1 MKRKD
6 LINGSLTAA
15 GLATAAGLVFWAS
28 SAKASDDDGYAHLP
42 ETLKLTGIVRDF
54 RERSV
59 EHGHPDFERRP
70 NAGFGHY
77 AGNLAPE
84 LDADG
89 KPVFVGGGA
98 KVSTQWRDS
107 SGRKISPMMYD
118 PELGDQAGSWGTS
131 DSGGIVSAQSF
142 HQWFRDVPGVNMSAP
157 LEITLV
163 RQEGSNVYTFDDKE
177 DPNYQATGGFFPING
192 QLFGN
197 SAGDNKN
204 FHFTFELS
212 TEFQYEAGSGQ
223 VFTFTGDDDVWVFI
237 DGRNVI
243 DIGGVHSAV
252 QQTID
257 LDRLDWL
264 VDGEKYSLKFFFA
277 ERHRTQSNFRID
289 TTLTLRN
296 AELPRVTAMYD

>member
-15 GLATAAGLVFWAS
+15 GLATAAGLVLWAS
-28 SAKASDDDGYAHLP
+28 SAKASDEDGYAHLP

-59 EHGHPDFERRP
+59 EHGHPDFESRP
-70 NAGFGHY
+70 DAGFGHY
-77 AGNLAPE
+77 AGNIALE

-98 KVSTQWRDS
+98 KVNTQWRDS

-118 PELGDQAGSWGTS
+118 PELGDQAGAWGTS
-131 DSGGIVSAQSF
+131 DSGGIASAESF

-163 RQEGSNVYTFDDKE
+163 RQDGSNVYTFDDKD
-177 DPNYQATGGFFPING
+177 DPNFQATGGFFPING

-197 SAGDNKN
+197 SPGDNKN
-204 FHFTFELS
+204 FHFTYELS

-289 TTLTLRN
+289 TTLTLQN